1 MVHAIIDERQSG
13 KTTLA
18 IDLFLKDQVN
28 TILVVMNTDVKK
40 NIITEIG
47 DSLQPENLKNIKPY
61 HKNILIGNKINNLVI
76 DEFFY
81 KKDFQLFFKT
91 AKLVANNLYLIGSMK
106 NKIKDMAF
114 LKTFKGITI
123 SNVESFRE
131 KFYFINEKMEKFNKF
146 YEDNLNEY

>member
-47 DSLQPENLKNIKPY
+47 DSLQPENSKNIKPY